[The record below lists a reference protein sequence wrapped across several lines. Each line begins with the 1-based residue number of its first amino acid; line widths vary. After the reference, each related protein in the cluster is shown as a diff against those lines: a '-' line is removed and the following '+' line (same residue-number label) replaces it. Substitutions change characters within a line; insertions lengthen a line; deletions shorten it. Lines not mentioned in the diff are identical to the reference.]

1 MHPDPLARLR
11 TLLAAEPDLE
21 FAVLVGSRAAGMH
34 TSASDWDI
42 ALQWRRD
49 LDWMEQLG
57 RTETLRRRLAEALA
71 VPETAADL
79 IDAPR
84 ANLAMRAAIAEE
96 GVVLAGEDGLPWQ
109 RFLRRTWRELERKGD
124 RFIFDAVK
132 NKSVPFSLMRT
143 DLYHAETLRIAAAQ
157 GGLLD
162 EARARLL
169 AGASLT
175 PLEQNGLLHAVQV
188 LVENA
193 IGKAKQEL
201 KARGETVPVS
211 AYDAFAAL
219 ARVGCIPADS
229 LPAWNAVIG
238 LRNRIV
244 HNYMNVDME
253 KIFVFL
259 RAHGDRPVLD
269 FLRTPLPDEP
279 VRR

>member
-1 MHPDPLARLR
+1 MHPDPFARLR
-11 TLLAAEPDLE
+11 TLLPAEPDLE
-21 FAVLVGSRAAGMH
+21 FAVLIGSRATGTNTAP
-34 TSASDWDI
+34 SDWDI
-42 ALQWRRD
+42 ALQWHRD
-49 LDWMEQLG
+49 LDWMDQLG

-71 VPETAADL
+71 VPETAVDL

-157 GGLLD
+157 SALLD
-162 EARARLL
+162 AARARLL

-201 KARGETVPVS
+201 KVRGETVPVS

-219 ARVGCIPADS
+219 TRVGCIPADS
-229 LPAWNAVIG
+229 LPSWNAVIG